1 MKVLCTRYSKKL
13 GRGQKKRCHKE
24 LSVRG
29 VRGARGEGGLGFWRR
44 TDAEMFSI
52 AMAPPPR
59 LSGLNYHHSD

>member
-29 VRGARGEGGLGFWRR
+29 LRGARGEGVLEAKRCGDVFHCDG
-44 TDAEMFSI
+44 
-52 AMAPPPR
+52 PPPPALR
-59 LSGLNYHHSD
+59 SQLPPQ